1 MADGRIC
8 DGIGFAQIKP
18 VCAAPACRTEGTIPV
33 PNGGTARGYQEFL
46 APSAISAA
54 ASRRVARP
62 YIYAA
67 VILGA
72 NARICRVPSAD
83 WRPGRVYF
91 LTLLEPLAGTTGLWP
106 LPPGRPLSATVG
118 ELNPTV
124 DWFTAHAADRV
135 FLDCHGA
142 DIRVR
147 RACRTRP
154 VAPHGKA
161 DRGSRRRGE
170 RGAPAGTSDAA
181 GTRGRLL
188 DGRLPTGCLE
198 TGGDPGQAEGCQPRQ
213 HPASRASAGGQ
224 APGTSRRS
232 PPVRSRSPGRSK
244 MRLPSMSAPATPSR

>member
-1 MADGRIC
+1 MAGGMGRPMFIH
-8 DGIGFAQIKP
+8 P
-18 VCAAPACRTEGTIPV
+18 
-33 PNGGTARGYQEFL
+33 ARG
-46 APSAISAA
+46 AD
-54 ASRRVARP
+54 ART
-62 YIYAA
+62 
-67 VILGA
+67 
-72 NARICRVPSAD
+72 CRVPSAD

-91 LTLLEPLAGTTGLWP
+91 LTLVEPLAGTTGLWP
-106 LPPGRPLSATVG
+106 LPPGRPVSATVG

-124 DWFTAHAADRV
+124 DWFTAHAADRI

-213 HPASRASAGGQ
+213 LQRAGLRQAVRPPERRGG
-224 APGTSRRS
+224 ARRC
-232 PPVRSRSPGRSK
+232 VPGR
-244 MRLPSMSAPATPSR
+244 RGAARCGFPACPRPATPSR